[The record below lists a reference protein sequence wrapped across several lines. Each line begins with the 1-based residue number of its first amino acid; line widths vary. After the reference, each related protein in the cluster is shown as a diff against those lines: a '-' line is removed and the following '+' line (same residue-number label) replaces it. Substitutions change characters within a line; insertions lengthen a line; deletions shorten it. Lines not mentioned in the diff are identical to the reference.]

1 MIIRVMQEF
10 KSPVNRL
17 ARLFQK
23 GRDNW
28 KEKAL
33 EKQKKIRALEIKVR
47 DLSVSREQ
55 WKKRALAAELK
66 LKENNIEVGST
77 VKKKKLQQSQKT

>member
-1 MIIRVMQEF
+1 MQEF
-10 KSPVNRL
+10 NSPVTRL

-33 EKQKKIRALEIKVR
+33 EKQALVRNLEIKVR
-47 DLSVSREQ
+47 DLSNSREN
-55 WKKRALAAELK
+55 WKARALAAERTLK
-66 LKENNIEVGST
+66 SLNKKGDIEAKKQDLKQ
-77 VKKKKLQQSQKT
+77 KKIA

>member
-1 MIIRVMQEF
+1 MQKL
-10 KSPVNRL
+10 KSPVVRL

-33 EKQKKIRALEIKVR
+33 EKQTKVRNLEIKVR
-47 DLSVSREQ
+47 DLTNSREN
-55 WKKRALAAELK
+55 WKARALAAEKK
-66 LKENNIEVGST
+66 LRSRNIEGDVEA
-77 VKKKKLQQSQKT
+77 KKPDVNWRKTT

>member
-1 MIIRVMQEF
+1 MQEF
-10 KSPVNRL
+10 KSPVSRL

-47 DLSVSREQ
+47 DLSASREQ

-66 LKENNIEVGST
+66 LKEHNIEVGST
-77 VKKKKLQQSQKT
+77 TKKKKSLLSKKT

>member
-1 MIIRVMQEF
+1 MQEF
-10 KSPVNRL
+10 KSPVTRL

-33 EKQKKIRALEIKVR
+33 EKQAKVRNLEIKVR
-47 DLSVSREQ
+47 DLTNSRAN
-55 WKKRALAAELK
+55 WKARALAAEKK
-66 LKENNIEVGST
+66 LRSLNIEGDVEA
-77 VKKKKLQQSQKT
+77 KKPDVSRRKTT

>member
-1 MIIRVMQEF
+1 MQEF
-10 KSPVNRL
+10 KSPVTRL

-33 EKQKKIRALEIKVR
+33 EKQVKVRNLEIKVR
-47 DLSVSREQ
+47 DLENSREN
-55 WKKRALAAELK
+55 WKERALAAEKK
-66 LKENNIEVGST
+66 LKSLNIAGGTEA
-77 VKKKKLQQSQKT
+77 KKQNSNQRKIS